1 MIIPKY
7 KYIYDEIRKNILTSK
22 WPVGSSMKSENELI
36 EIFKVSRITIRNVL
50 SMLENEGRIKRS
62 RGKKT
67 LILNRLLRN
76 KANSAIK
83 NFSANVKDS
92 YSLQEFIVISNNQK
106 NFFYRSPSLY
116 YVERI
121 LRLKDENTYLI
132 SKAYI
137 SKNIAGIITKEQV
150 RDRNLLDI
158 LINSSKIKLK
168 KSNQEIK
175 AINLSPKDAIVFKS
189 IKGVPALSNTWYFYD
204 LNDNVVLM
212 DEEIMLQ
219 SLKVSNKYY

>member
-1 MIIPKY
+1 MITPKY
-7 KYIYDEIRKNILTSK
+7 KYIYDEIIKNILTSK
-22 WPVGSSMKSENELI
+22 WPVNSSMKSENELI
-36 EIFKVSRITIRNVL
+36 EMFKVSRITIRNAL

-76 KANSAIK
+76 KENSAIK
-83 NFSANVKDS
+83 NFSANVKDF

-106 NFFYRSPSLY
+106 IFFPRSSSLY
-116 YVERI
+116 YIERI
-121 LRLKDENTYLI
+121 LRLKDERIYLI
-132 SKAYI
+132 SKSYI
-137 SKNIAGIITKEQV
+137 AKNIAGIITKEQV
-150 RDRNLLDI
+150 RDKNLLDI

-175 AINLSPKDAIVFKS
+175 AINLNAKDAIFFKS

-204 LNDNVVLM
+204 FNDNLVLM
-212 DEEIMLQ
+212 DEEIMIQ
-219 SLKVSNKYY
+219 SLKVNNKYY

>member
-7 KYIYDEIRKNILTSK
+7 KYIYEEIRKNILTSK
-22 WPVGSSMKSENELI
+22 WPVGSLMKSENELI
-36 EIFKVSRITIRNVL
+36 EIFKVSRITIRNAL
-50 SMLENEGRIKRS
+50 SKLENEGRIKRS

-67 LILNRLLRN
+67 LILNVLLRN

-83 NFSANVKDS
+83 DLSANIKHF

-106 NFFYRSPSLY
+106 KFFPRSSSLY
-116 YVERI
+116 YIERI
-121 LRLKDENTYLI
+121 LRLKDESIYLI
-132 SKAYI
+132 SKSYI
-137 SKNIAGIITKEQV
+137 AKNIVGIITKEQV
-150 RDRNLLDI
+150 RDKNLLDI

-175 AINLSPKDAIVFKS
+175 AINLNAKDAIFFKS

-204 LNDNVVLM
+204 LNDNLVLM

>member
-7 KYIYDEIRKNILTSK
+7 KYIYNEIIKNILTSK

-67 LILNRLLRN
+67 LILNRHLRN

-83 NFSANVKDS
+83 NLSANVKHS
-92 YSLQEFIVISNNQK
+92 HSLLEFIVTSNNQK
-106 NFFYRSPSLY
+106 KIFPSSSSLY
-116 YVERI
+116 YIERI
-121 LRLKDENTYLI
+121 LRLKDENIYLI
-132 SKAYI
+132 SKTYI
-137 SKNIAGIITKEQV
+137 AKNIAGIITKEQV

-158 LINSSKIKLK
+158 LINSSKIKFK

-175 AINLSPKDAIVFKS
+175 AINLNSKDAIVFKS
-189 IKGVPALSNTWYFYD
+189 IKGIPALSNTWYFYD
-204 LNDNVVLM
+204 LNDNLVFM

>member
-7 KYIYDEIRKNILTSK
+7 KYIYDEIRKNILSSK

-83 NFSANVKDS
+83 NLSANVKHFH
-92 YSLQEFIVISNNQK
+92 SLQEFIVISNNQK
-106 NFFYRSPSLY
+106 KIFPRSSSLY
-116 YVERI
+116 YIERI
-121 LRLKDENTYLI
+121 LRLKDENIYLI

-137 SKNIAGIITKEQV
+137 AKNIAGIITKEQV
-150 RDRNLLDI
+150 RDKNLLDI

-175 AINLSPKDAIVFKS
+175 AINLSPKDAIFFKS

>member
-7 KYIYDEIRKNILTSK
+7 KYIYDEIRKNFLTNK
-22 WPVGSSMKSENELI
+22 WPIGSSMKSENELI
-36 EIFKVSRITIRNVL
+36 EIFKVSRITIRNAL
-50 SMLENEGRIKRS
+50 SKLENEGRIKRS

-67 LILNRLLRN
+67 LILNVLLRN

-83 NFSANVKDS
+83 DLSANIKHF

-106 NFFYRSPSLY
+106 KFFPNSSSLY
-116 YVERI
+116 YIERI
-121 LRLKDENTYLI
+121 LRLKNESVYLI
-132 SKAYI
+132 SKSYI
-137 SKNIAGIITKEQV
+137 AKNIAGIITKEQV
-150 RDRNLLDI
+150 RDKNLLDI

-175 AINLSPKDAIVFKS
+175 AINLNAKDAIFFKS

-204 LNDNVVLM
+204 LNDNLVLM
-212 DEEIMLQ
+212 DEEIMVQ
-219 SLKVSNKYY
+219 SLKVNNNYY

>member
-7 KYIYDEIRKNILTSK
+7 KYIYEEIRKNILTSK
-22 WPVGSSMKSENELI
+22 WPVGSLMKSENELI
-36 EIFKVSRITIRNVL
+36 EIFKVSRITIRNAL
-50 SMLENEGRIKRS
+50 SKLENEGRIKRS

-67 LILNRLLRN
+67 LILNVLLRN

-83 NFSANVKDS
+83 DLSANIKHF

-106 NFFYRSPSLY
+106 IFFPRSPSLY
-116 YVERI
+116 YIERI
-121 LRLKDENTYLI
+121 LRLKDESIYLI
-132 SKAYI
+132 SKSYI
-137 SKNIAGIITKEQV
+137 AKNIVGIIAKEQV
-150 RDRNLLDI
+150 RDKNLLDI

-175 AINLSPKDAIVFKS
+175 AINLNAKDAIFFKS

-204 LNDNVVLM
+204 LNDNLVLM